1 MIASDFKNTAKALAE
16 FGQKIVD
23 NYRAEL
29 EACNYQDGQL
39 YKTLKYSVKMD
50 NTAWMISISLEDYW
64 KYIENGRRAG
74 AKMPP
79 LEAIEK
85 WIKVKQ
91 IIPHPMTLK
100 SGKRVLPSVKQLSFL
115 IARSISQNGIKP
127 RPFFKQSFEA
137 AKREYLNKITEAV
150 QKDITEAIKGAI

>member
-1 MIASDFKNTAKALAE
+1 MTASDFKHTMKALND

-39 YKTLKYSVKMD
+39 YRTLSYSVKMA
-50 NTAWMISISLEDYW
+50 NSSWLISISLEEYW
-64 KYIENGRRAG
+64 KYIEAGRRAG

-79 LEAIEK
+79 LDVIEK

-91 IIPHPMTLK
+91 ILPRPLTLK
-100 SGKRVLPSVKQLSFL
+100 SGKSVVPTIPQLSFL
-115 IARSISQNGIKP
+115 IARKIGRDGIRP
-127 RPFFKQSFEA
+127 RPFFKQSFED
-137 AKREYLNKITEAV
+137 AKREFLSKIADAV
-150 QKDITEAIKGAI
+150 QQDIVESIKESI